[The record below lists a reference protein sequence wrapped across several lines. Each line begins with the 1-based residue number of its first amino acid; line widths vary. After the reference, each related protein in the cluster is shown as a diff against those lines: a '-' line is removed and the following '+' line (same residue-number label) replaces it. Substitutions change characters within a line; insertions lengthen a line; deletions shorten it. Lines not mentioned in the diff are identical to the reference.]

1 MLSNFGWVLPRRLA
15 GMARPL
21 PGAAEHLKDLGIDA
35 VLTLTEAPPLPEFQ
49 AAGLTVAHE
58 PIVDFAAPD
67 AETLTRCVAFVR
79 RAMAEGDAVVVH
91 CHAGYG
97 RTGTVLA
104 ATLVA
109 EGLEPDTAIEIV
121 RKLRPGSLETE
132 EQEDAVRR
140 FAKTQEEDPTRE
152 EDAS

>member
-21 PGAAEHLKDLGIDA
+21 PGAAESLKDLGIEA
-35 VLTLTEAPPLPEFQ
+35 VLTLTEAPPLPEFE
-49 AAGLTVAHE
+49 AAGLQVAHE

-79 RAMAEGDAVVVH
+79 GAMAEGAAVVVH

-109 EGLEPDTAIEIV
+109 EGVDPDEAIATV
-121 RKLRPGSLETE
+121 RALRPGSLETE
-132 EQEDAVRR
+132 EQEEAVRR
-140 FAKTQEEDPTRE
+140 FAPPPKEE
-152 EDAS
+152 S